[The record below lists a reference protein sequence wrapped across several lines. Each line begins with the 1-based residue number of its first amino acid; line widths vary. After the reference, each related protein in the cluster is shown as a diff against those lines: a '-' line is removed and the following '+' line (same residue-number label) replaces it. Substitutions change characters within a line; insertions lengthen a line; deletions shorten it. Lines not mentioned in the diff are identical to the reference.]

1 MCLSICYKGQQIR
14 TTSLPIVT
22 LKHFAEGAPGR
33 QKLTGGKIMSIAI
46 KSAIAGAFAAL
57 LIVAMPQAQ
66 ADGGRWKHEWKHDRF
81 DDHGWRH
88 RHHDNWRSR
97 RHWRDHDR
105 VVVIREPR
113 YVVRERAYVIDE
125 PYYYRSRPS
134 VVIGLPPVVV
144 GF

>member
-1 MCLSICYKGQQIR
+1 MN
-14 TTSLPIVT
+14 
-22 LKHFAEGAPGR
+22 
-33 QKLTGGKIMSIAI
+33 IAI

-57 LIVAMPQAQ
+57 LIVAVPQAQ

-81 DDHGWRH
+81 DDDGWRH
-88 RHHDNWRSR
+88 RHHH
-97 RHWRDHDR
+97 RHHRHDR

-134 VVIGLPPVVV
+134 VVIGLPPLVV